1 MIFFPKCFP
10 RALESTTTS
19 SMCPTLPQ
27 FLKNFFSINTLP
39 VAMIFPEASSSI
51 TPMTWSSPTALSS
64 RNRSS
69 KSLSETES
77 QTLSCCSNSMKP
89 LLLSEISNFRTPY
102 FCSSLFSILSCE
114 IQTESQN
121 EMQKLNLKQIS
132 ISERFRFFPTF
143 SRFDFNTRTHYLCDF
158 HFTPQYYF
166 SSIYDETQ

>member
-1 MIFFPKCFP
+1 MERACSVRKLMILFPKCFP

-51 TPMTWSSPTALSS
+51 TPITWSSPTALSS
-64 RNRSS
+64 RNRFS

-102 FCSSLFSILSCE
+102 FRSSMFSIFSCE
-114 IQTESQN
+114 IQTESQKRN
-121 EMQKLNLKQIS
+121 KKTKTKTNCNHRG
-132 ISERFRFFPTF
+132 SEFF
-143 SRFDFNTRTHYLCDF
+143 SRSYALFRRKHD
-158 HFTPQYYF
+158 
-166 SSIYDETQ
+166 S